1 MKNNLYIYCSKI
13 FRLFVLQ
20 LFENHKVQLK
30 SLDDLKKNEIA
41 NQGGIVFINNLNDY
55 VEINLSN
62 LKNDYIIFSNINL
75 NMPKHLTNITFAKT
89 PLKIQQIENYLKKY
103 NSNKKINF
111 EDIYIKNKKIFNL
124 KKNKSCFL
132 TDIENNILIKLIEQK
147 KCLKDYLKENI
158 LNIKPNIQTHS
169 LDSHLT
175 RIRKKLEKVETNLK
189 IKSKQDFLYL
199 INSADQ
205 D

>member
-55 VEINLSN
+55 VETNLSN

>member
-1 MKNNLYIYCSKI
+1 VKNNLYIYCSKI

-55 VEINLSN
+55 VETNLSN

-147 KCLKDYLKENI
+147 KCLKDYL
-158 LNIKPNIQTHS
+158 
-169 LDSHLT
+169 
-175 RIRKKLEKVETNLK
+175 
-189 IKSKQDFLYL
+189 
-199 INSADQ
+199 
-205 D
+205 

>member
-55 VEINLSN
+55 VETNLSN

-175 RIRKKLEKVETNLK
+175 RIRKKLEKIETNLK

>member
-13 FRLFVLQ
+13 FSFFVLQ

-41 NQGGIVFINNLNDY
+41 NQGGIIFINNLNDY
-55 VEINLSN
+55 VETNLSN

-75 NMPKHLTNITFAKT
+75 NKPKHLTNITFART

-147 KCLKDYLKENI
+147 KCLKDYLKEKI

-175 RIRKKLEKVETNLK
+175 RIRKKLEKIETNLK

>member
-55 VEINLSN
+55 VETNLSN

-103 NSNKKINF
+103 NSNKKIELF
-111 EDIYIKNKKIFNL
+111 
-124 KKNKSCFL
+124 
-132 TDIENNILIKLIEQK
+132 
-147 KCLKDYLKENI
+147 
-158 LNIKPNIQTHS
+158 
-169 LDSHLT
+169 
-175 RIRKKLEKVETNLK
+175 
-189 IKSKQDFLYL
+189 
-199 INSADQ
+199 
-205 D
+205 